1 MGAIKTKLIQEI
13 EKIQDEVILKQITQL
28 ITESDQGLIAEF
40 TSEQKNKIEE
50 SRKQIKE
57 GDSFGHQD
65 VMKSM

>member
-13 EKIQDEVILKQITQL
+13 EKIQDDVILKQITQL

-50 SRKQIKE
+50 SQKQIRE

-65 VMKSM
+65 VMKSI